1 MQRFYRFVTSVSSAG
16 ELGARHRSQ
25 ICRGLEQRFARL
37 PFHATAKNRMLRM
50 TSDATA
56 GFMVLSEGAKRLAM
70 MSGASAVATRRNIA
84 EVVSLAEVCPLEQ
97 KSPRRLPRA

>member
-1 MQRFYRFVTSVSSAG
+1 MQRFYRFVTSASSAG

-25 ICRGLEQRFARL
+25 ICWGLEQRFARL
-37 PFHATAKNRMLRM
+37 PFHATAKNRVSRM

-70 MSGASAVATRRNIA
+70 MPGASAVATRRNIA
-84 EVVSLAEVCPLEQ
+84 EAVSSAEVCPLGQ
-97 KSPRRLPRA
+97 KSRHTRSS

>member
-1 MQRFYRFVTSVSSAG
+1 MQRFYRFVTSASSAG

-37 PFHATAKNRMLRM
+37 PFHATAKSGVSRM

-56 GFMVLSEGAKRLAM
+56 GFMVFSEGAKRLAM
-70 MSGASAVATRRNIA
+70 MPGASAVATRRNIA
-84 EVVSLAEVCPLEQ
+84 EAVSSAEVCPLGQ
-97 KSPRRLPRA
+97 KSRHTRSS